1 MTHHRVE
8 LMQTSDDCFDLLN
21 RFALCVSQ
29 FLDVLF
35 LSRNELMK
43 RRIQETDGNRVAF
56 QSFIQLLEVSLL
68 LRKDL
73 SKCCF
78 SLFYGFSAD
87 HLTECIDS
95 VAFEEHML
103 CTAKTNT
110 FCAKLTSFF
119 SVCRSISVCT
129 NFHGSVFICPAHDS
143 SELASDGSV
152 YGRDQSVIDASC
164 RTIQRDAVSLVELFA
179 SQCEFLVCLVHY
191 DITATG
197 YTAGSHTT
205 GNYGC
210 VGSHTTTNS
219 QDTLC
224 RFHTC
229 DIFWGCLKTNQNNFF
244 SSFSPCNSV
253 ISCEDD
259 FTASSSRRCSQCF
272 CHWSSLFQCFCIEL
286 RMKQRVKVTRIDHC
300 NCLFLCSHSLI
311 YKVAGD
317 FQSSFCCSLTV
328 TCLQHVQFTVLYSE
342 LHISVVCFQS
352 FANFFELF
360 ESFREFL
367 FHLRNVHRCT
377 NTGNYVLALCV
388 GKELTE
394 QSVLSCSR
402 VTGEGNTC
410 TTVISHVS
418 ECHHLYVN
426 SGTPGIRD
434 VVVTTINVCS
444 RVVPGTE
451 YGFYS
456 LHQLY
461 LRIGREILTDFSFV
475 LSFELLS
482 QFFEVICV
490 KIYVLFYA
498 FLLFHLVDQLFEVF
512 FTNFHNYVR
521 EHLNESSVAV
531 PSPTW
536 VAGSL

>member
-1 MTHHRVE
+1 M
-8 LMQTSDDCFDLLN
+8 
-21 RFALCVSQ
+21 
-29 FLDVLF
+29 
-35 LSRNELMK
+35 
-43 RRIQETDGNRVAF
+43 
-56 QSFIQLLEVSLL
+56 
-68 LRKDL
+68 
-73 SKCCF
+73 
-78 SLFYGFSAD
+78 
-87 HLTECIDS
+87 
-95 VAFEEHML
+95 
-103 CTAKTNT
+103 
-110 FCAKLTSFF
+110 
-119 SVCRSISVCT
+119 
-129 NFHGSVFICPAHDS
+129 
-143 SELASDGSV
+143 
-152 YGRDQSVIDASC
+152 
-164 RTIQRDAVSLVELFA
+164 
-179 SQCEFLVCLVHY
+179 
-191 DITATG
+191 
-197 YTAGSHTT
+197 
-205 GNYGC
+205 
-210 VGSHTTTNS
+210 
-219 QDTLC
+219 
-224 RFHTC
+224 
-229 DIFWGCLKTNQNNFF
+229 
-244 SSFSPCNSV
+244 
-253 ISCEDD
+253 
-259 FTASSSRRCSQCF
+259 
-272 CHWSSLFQCFCIEL
+272 
-286 RMKQRVKVTRIDHC
+286 
-300 NCLFLCSHSLI
+300 
-311 YKVAGD
+311 
-317 FQSSFCCSLTV
+317 
-328 TCLQHVQFTVLYSE
+328 
-342 LHISVVCFQS
+342 
-352 FANFFELF
+352 
-360 ESFREFL
+360 
-367 FHLRNVHRCT
+367 HRCT

-402 VTGEGNTC
+402 ITGEGNTC